1 LFRSYQNNLEL
12 VDLERDN
19 LSNAEQTLD
28 IALERFRL
36 GTISSLEL
44 REAQR
49 SFLESE
55 NRLINSQFEAKVA
68 ETELLRLSGEL

>member
-1 LFRSYQNNLEL
+1 
-12 VDLERDN
+12 VDLEKDN

-55 NRLINSQFEAKVA
+55 NRLINAEFEAKVA